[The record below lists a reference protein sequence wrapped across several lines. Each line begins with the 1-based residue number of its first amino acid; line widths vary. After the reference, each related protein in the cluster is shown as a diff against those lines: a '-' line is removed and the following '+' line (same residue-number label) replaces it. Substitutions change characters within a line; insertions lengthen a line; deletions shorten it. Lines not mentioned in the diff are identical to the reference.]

1 MEGEFKSLEDRLM
14 IAQARVGMLE
24 RDPSLQDVAARQ
36 WRIVPSKEI
45 VTVQLVTGD
54 SSGQEVSDPL
64 FAYFS
69 KQGVFLAFDD
79 LGQRG
84 VALAKQAR
92 QIKALDDAVLKLRGQ
107 YPRTGLLNL
116 SKNSVITHPD

>member
-24 RDPSLQDVAARQ
+24 RDPSLRDVAARQ

-69 KQGVFLAFDD
+69 KQGVFLGFDD

-84 VALAKQAR
+84 GALAKQAR

-107 YPRTGLLNL
+107 
-116 SKNSVITHPD
+116 